1 MTMRPSHARARRRGF
16 TLVELLVAIS
26 ILAIVAVLG
35 WRGLD
40 GIVRAR
46 AALTE
51 QMETTRGMQLA
62 FAQMQSDCEHIALRD
77 VIDQRPYL
85 LAGPGR
91 FTLVREVFND
101 NQPSRLQVVAYRI
114 VNGTLVRRESA
125 ATRDMAQL
133 DALWQSEVSDTDTSG
148 AVVLQT
154 GVAGMQI
161 STWQNNAWR
170 QAGTGTDDT
179 TNTNNGGAPAGN
191 TAAAVAAAAAAA
203 AAIQSGNPNA
213 VAAAAAAAA
222 DPTGLQVAL
231 QARGQQVAL
240 TKSFLLGGT

>member
-1 MTMRPSHARARRRGF
+1 MMRPPIHLPDRRRGF

-91 FTLVREVFND
+91 FTLVREVFAD

-114 VNGTLVRRESA
+114 VDGTLVRRESA
-125 ATRDMAQL
+125 VTRDMAQL

-154 GVAGMQI
+154 DVAGMQI
-161 STWQNNAWR
+161 STWQNNTWQ
-170 QAGTGTDDT
+170 QAGTGTDAT
-179 TNTNNGGAPAGN
+179 ANTNGGAPAGN

-203 AAIQSGNPNA
+203 AAAKNGNPTA
-213 VAAAAAAAA
+213 VAEAAAAAA
-222 DPTGLQVAL
+222 DPTGLLVAL
-231 QARGQQVAL
+231 QSRGKQVPM